1 MYKRSQAF
9 GYLFSP
15 AVNKDVYVTAVEIS
29 GYRAPV
35 AKGSIHGFCLLN
47 QTGNACNVFIVF
59 AAHVYHAELTGR
71 PVCSMI
77 YRAAANY
84 RAAYACAVSK
94 AEHIRCDIGAKCV

>member
-15 AVNKDVYVTAVEIS
+15 AVNKGIYIAAIKPS
-29 GYRAPV
+29 GYRASV
-35 AKGSIHGFCLLN
+35 VKRSIHCLRLFN

-59 AAHVYHAELTGR
+59 AVHVYHAKFTGR